1 MDGYLSVITIQCTKC
16 VTGYNKGGELMNDLL
31 DKLNTLDPGGPW
43 GQISGILN
51 RMEIAEDEITEAQSR
66 HPEHSER
73 VWGAFK
79 LLCAPQLSGY
89 PDVIYRAH
97 CVEILD
103 RVANDIDTRLGT
115 KAEVMIACSQASLAH
130 PPSPVVSFLYA
141 HLFSEIFPGK
151 ADYEVDLVQDMLAP
165 NAWVSLDDI
174 RELLSDLV
182 HKTRVDTRT
191 LKE

>member
-1 MDGYLSVITIQCTKC
+1 
-16 VTGYNKGGELMNDLL
+16 MNDLL
-31 DKLNTLDPGGPW
+31 SKLNTLDPGGPW

-103 RVANDIDTRLGT
+103 RVASGVDTRLGT
-115 KAEVMIACSQASLAH
+115 KAEVMISCSQASLVH
-130 PPSPVVSFLYA
+130 PPSPVVSSLYA
-141 HLFSEIFPGK
+141 QLFSEIFPGE
-151 ADYEVDLVQDMLAP
+151 AGVVVNSIQDMLAP
-165 NAWVSLDDI
+165 NAWVSLGDV
-174 RELLSDLV
+174 RELLSDLLY
-182 HKTRVDTRT
+182 KTRVDTRT
-191 LKE
+191 LEG